1 MKFELGDKVVYP
13 NQGVA
18 VIQDLVTKRIG
29 GMRGEYY
36 ILTMESTNSTVMVPA
51 DNIDAIGLRP
61 LSSKTKLEELFSLL
75 RNGTSESES
84 DAKVRFKENTDKMKE
99 GSLEAVGGVLKSLH
113 LLSQKKGLGVR
124 DQRMLDGAWQL
135 IVSEVAAV
143 LNVSEEDARRRLE
156 KMLEE
161 QEVA

>member
-36 ILTMESTNSTVMVPA
+36 ILSMESANSTVMVPA

-61 LSSKTKLEELFSLL
+61 LSSKAKLEALFSLL
-75 RNGTSESES
+75 RNGSSESEA
-84 DAKVRFKENTDKMKE
+84 DAKARFKENSDKMKE
-99 GSLEAVGGVLKSLH
+99 GSLEAVGGVLKSLY
-113 LLSQKKGLGVR
+113 LLSLKKGLGVR

-143 LNVSEEDARRRLE
+143 MDVSEENARQQIE